1 MSTGNPAGAATEEAF
16 AETHP
21 SPGGRRSDQ
30 PAVVGPVEG
39 QRKHHQLS
47 DIQQDSSAGN
57 SHGCRTYSQLDALSS
72 STTTT
77 INCGG
82 TLQHVGGI
90 LRCRS
95 ASADPLSLASGGDCD
110 EGGGTRHPSMESISR
125 PTLRAYS
132 APHFLHAA
140 LFPPK
145 SCAPAAG
152 RRVPATGSNTSAGG
166 SKRSCARGRA
176 GGGEWADREALD
188 VATVK
193 APCQHHLRGGYLHRY
208 MGFEQE
214 KVLCPPVD
222 TFRALGG
229 LGEFPRR
236 RRRSSTAPAVGQPRG
251 RLRMAPPTHVDAGG
265 GFEPENA
272 EPGRRGL
279 LDSDCPLGVEDPS
292 DQTSVEEERGSPYP
306 LELFAEGSSV
316 GPVSSSGGGGGGD
329 GAAAAAARC
338 SESSRRPRGAKRQKS
353 WATGAHE
360 KSRSSRKTKTC
371 ALPPGRNA
379 GDSSAGAGTRRCG
392 SAGGTS
398 SSAYCSSSSKRPS
411 VFLPYSLQ
419 RPVTQERKAFFY
431 TSN

>member
-1 MSTGNPAGAATEEAF
+1 MSTGNPASAATEEAF
-16 AETHP
+16 AGTHP

-30 PAVVGPVEG
+30 PAVVGPVEV
-39 QRKHHQLS
+39 QRDHNRLR
-47 DIQQDSSAGN
+47 DTQQGSSAGS
-57 SHGCRTYSQLDALSS
+57 SHGCRTSSQLDALSS
-72 STTTT
+72 STITTT
-77 INCGG
+77 NCGG

-95 ASADPLSLASGGDCD
+95 ANADPLTWASGGDCD
-110 EGGGTRHPSMESISR
+110 EGGDTRHPSMEPISR

-145 SCAPAAG
+145 SCAPATG
-152 RRVPATGSNTSAGG
+152 RRAPVAGSNMSASG
-166 SKRSCARGRA
+166 SERSSVRGRA
-176 GGGEWADREALD
+176 GGGEWTDQEALEA
-188 VATVK
+188 ATVK
-193 APCQHHLRGGYLHRY
+193 APCQHHPQGGYLHRY

-214 KVLCPPVD
+214 KVFCPPVD

-236 RRRSSTAPAVGQPRG
+236 RRRRCSTAPAVGQPQG
-251 RLRMAPPTHVDAGG
+251 RLRMVPPTHVDGGG
-265 GFEPENA
+265 GFEPEIT

-279 LDSDCPLGVEDPS
+279 LDRDCPLAIEDPS
-292 DQTSVEEERGSPYP
+292 DQTNVEEARASPYP

-316 GPVSSSGGGGGGD
+316 APVSSSDGVGGGD

-338 SESSRRPRGAKRQKS
+338 GESSRRPRGAKRQKS

-360 KSRSSRKTKTC
+360 KSRSSRTTKTC
-371 ALPPGRNA
+371 ALHPGRKT
-379 GDSSAGAGTRRCG
+379 GDISAGAGARRCG
-392 SAGGTS
+392 SACGS
-398 SSAYCSSSSKRPS
+398 SSSPYSCSSKRPS